1 MNNVERR
8 YLSKDVQWCVLR
20 GHGCDFATPKACIQY
35 DIEGLP
41 QVFEVIPEGAMELGA
56 ARKAGQLYLRPIR
69 VTPLEPFEDDLVI
82 IRGAGLRQGTLFF
95 QPPAFPG
102 EGET

>member
-20 GHGCDFATPKACIQY
+20 GHGRDFATPKACIQY

-56 ARKAGQLYLRPIR
+56 ARKAGHLYLRPIR
-69 VTPLEPFEDDLVI
+69 VTLLEIVEDLVVV
-82 IRGAGLRQGTLFF
+82 RGADLRQGTLVF

-102 EGET
+102 EEET